1 MLSQICGSKAVTF
14 AVENGIMPLVM
25 TGIQQNACKSAR
37 SYCIQALANIV
48 GLAPQSTADMDL
60 WGIISVVMNENP
72 DINIATISHSITGN
86 IAMYTGLGNR
96 IGNPIAP
103 QSLYKVFI
111 NRLQSLHA
119 CKSLRTNM

>member
-72 DINIATISHSITGN
+72 DINIAMTVITLLN
-86 IAMYTGLGNR
+86 
-96 IGNPIAP
+96 
-103 QSLYKVFI
+103 
-111 NRLQSLHA
+111 
-119 CKSLRTNM
+119 NMFDEHDLCGVIK